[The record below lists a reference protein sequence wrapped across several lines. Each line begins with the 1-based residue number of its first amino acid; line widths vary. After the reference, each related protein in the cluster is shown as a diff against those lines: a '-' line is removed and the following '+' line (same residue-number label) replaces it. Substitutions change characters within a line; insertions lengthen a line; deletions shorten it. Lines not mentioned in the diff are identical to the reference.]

1 MSKISPKIMDFG
13 CSPKGCQR
21 DQSSCV
27 VRHGFEMFWCQ
38 LLSTVAKLLQNG
50 HYKLLFVTLWSQRS
64 NWHQQWSKC
73 KKHLQISQ
81 SRVAKL
87 LVSLVSQHSQRVQV
101 SLAAETVAR
110 SQFRRVQD
118 LHATDI
124 FPSGPDCWRQLASSR
139 VIQTSILKN
148 EQLLVPEASNF
159 GPCNPISQK
168 IWGSGVISTY
178 CAWVFRHRGGS
189 ALPAMLQCYE

>member
-1 MSKISPKIMDFG
+1 MDFG

-38 LLSTVAKLLQNG
+38 VLSTVAKFLQNG

-148 EQLLVPEASNF
+148 EQLLVPEASHLF
-159 GPCNPISQK
+159 SKFRKSLCHFIKTVTGMKTTRTKTQFKTPIRKNNNGHQ
-168 IWGSGVISTY
+168 T
-178 CAWVFRHRGGS
+178 
-189 ALPAMLQCYE
+189 